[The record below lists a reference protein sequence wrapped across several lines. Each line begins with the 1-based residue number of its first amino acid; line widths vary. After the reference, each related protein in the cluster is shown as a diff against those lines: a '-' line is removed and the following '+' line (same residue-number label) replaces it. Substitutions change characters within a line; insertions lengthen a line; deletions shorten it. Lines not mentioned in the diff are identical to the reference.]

1 MVKVRSDFPLHHD
14 GSLNFSQW
22 IEGLHLKRKEIEIAH
37 ISTAC
42 WLNLQY
48 AKNTKTHVGL
58 SCLEQGLQIAEIL
71 IDLDI
76 DSDAICAALIYA
88 AVQNN
93 KLTLDSIKEQLSSN
107 IANIVEGVLK
117 MDAMRSLQSKPIR
130 DKQPTGEQ
138 IENFRKMLIAMV
150 DDVRV
155 VVIKLAEQVVLLQ
168 EAKQLPEEERII
180 YAREAEAIYAP
191 LANRLGIGQLK
202 WELEDLAFRYLD
214 PQQYKYIA
222 SNLDERRL
230 DREKYI
236 RDVKKTLEE
245 EMQKLEIDAEVSAR
259 VKHIYSIWRKMN
271 RKKLP
276 FTEIYDVRAVRIL
289 VPEIKDCYYA
299 LGTVHSLWQHIPKEF
314 DDYIATPKENGY
326 QSLHTAVIGPAGKTL
341 EIQIRTHQM
350 HEESELGVAAHWR
363 YKDGSDLT
371 QSGFENK
378 MDWLRKF
385 IDWQADIADANELA
399 EEFRSEVID
408 DRIYVFSPKGDV
420 VDLPQGATA
429 IDFAYRVHTE
439 VGHRCV
445 GAKANG
451 RIITLTRPLKTG
463 EQIEILTSKSG
474 KPSRDWLDQSRGFV
488 RSQRARSKIHQWF
501 RLQNRDKNAAE
512 GKVLLEKELERLGIV
527 NVNFKP
533 LIKRFNYHNLEDL
546 YAGLGA
552 GDVRLHQLV
561 RLIENQIKPKE
572 KSDEEVV
579 AAIVKETKAPDPDH
593 SEIIVNG
600 VGNLMTHLAACCHP
614 VPGDPIIG
622 FITKGKG
629 ISVHHL
635 DCHFIDDVEKS
646 RPERLIEC
654 TWGNTEALYPVEVIV
669 IASDRRGLLSD
680 ITAILKN
687 QDVNLVGVNSQSNQS
702 QDTSETSFSL
712 EIKNLDLL
720 GRVLTLLAQVPGV
733 IQVFRKNK

>member
-22 IEGLHLKRKEIEIAH
+22 IEGLQLKRKEDEIVNIAK
-37 ISTAC
+37 AC

-48 AKNTKTHVGL
+48 AKNTQTAVHL
-58 SCLEQGLQIAEIL
+58 SCLELGLQIAEIL

-76 DSDAICAALIYA
+76 DSNAICAALVYS
-88 AVQNN
+88 AVQQG
-93 KLTLDSIKEQLSSN
+93 KLTVDTINESLSV
-107 IANIVEGVLK
+107 AVGKIVEGVLK
-117 MDAMRSLQSKPIR
+117 MDAMRALQSKPLR
-130 DKQPTGEQ
+130 GKHHSNEQ

-155 VVIKLAEQVVLLQ
+155 VVIKLAEQVVFLQ
-168 EAKQLPEEERII
+168 QAKALPEEERVI
-180 YAREAEAIYAP
+180 YAREAESIYAP

-202 WELEDLAFRYLD
+202 WELEDLSFRFLD
-214 PQQYKYIA
+214 PEQYKYIA
-222 SNLDERRL
+222 SNLRERRL

-236 RDVKKTLEE
+236 KQVKAILEE
-245 EMQKLEIDAEVSAR
+245 EMTKLDIEAEVSAR

-276 FTEIYDVRAVRIL
+276 FGEIYDVRAVRIL

-299 LGTVHSLWQHIPKEF
+299 LGTVHGLWQHIPKEF

-326 QSLHTAVIGPAGKTL
+326 RSLHTAVIGPEGKTL
-341 EIQIRTHQM
+341 EVQIRTHKM

-363 YKDGSDLT
+363 YKDGSDPT

-385 IDWQADIADANELA
+385 IDWQADIADANDLA
-399 EEFRSEVID
+399 DDFRSEVID

-474 KPSRDWLDQSRGFV
+474 KPSRDWLDQNRGFV
-488 RSQRARSKIHQWF
+488 RSQRARAKIHQWF
-501 RLQNRDKNAAE
+501 RLQNREKNAAE
-512 GKVLLEKELERLGIV
+512 GKLLLEKELERLGIEE
-527 NVNFKP
+527 FKIKP
-533 LIKRFNYHNLEDL
+533 LVKRFNYHTNEDL
-546 YAGLGA
+546 YAGIGA
-552 GDVRLHQLV
+552 GDVRLHTLV
-561 RLIENQIKPKE
+561 NLIENQIKPKE
-572 KSDEEVV
+572 KSEEEMV
-579 AAIVKETKAPDPDH
+579 ASIVKETKAPDPDH
-593 SEIIVNG
+593 SGIIVNG
-600 VGNLMTHLAACCHP
+600 VGNLMTHVAACCHP

-629 ISVHHL
+629 ISVHHM
-635 DCHFIDDVEKS
+635 DCHFIDDVEKN
-646 RPERLIEC
+646 RPERLLAC
-654 TWGNTEALYPVEVIV
+654 TWGQTEALYPVEVIV

-687 QDVNLVGVNSQSNQS
+687 QDVNLVGVNSQSDS
-702 QDTSETSFSL
+702 SKDTSETSFRL

-720 GRVLTLLAQVPGV
+720 GRVLTLLSQVPGV
-733 IQVFRKNK
+733 IKAFRKSK